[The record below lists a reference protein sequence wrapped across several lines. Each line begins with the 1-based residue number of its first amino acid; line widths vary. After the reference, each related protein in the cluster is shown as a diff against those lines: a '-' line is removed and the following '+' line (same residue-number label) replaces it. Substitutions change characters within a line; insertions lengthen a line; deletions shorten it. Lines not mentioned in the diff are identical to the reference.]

1 MAKQS
6 AAFKDLLSAK
16 SKLHA
21 EIGVVLHDLILD
33 VLLDAFE
40 SVWPKQ
46 NIASYGIGPKKMSE
60 HFVYIAFYRDH
71 VNLGFYQGAEM
82 QDPDRLLEGT
92 GAGLRHIKIKDMANI
107 KRRTLTHYIQVALQL
122 RRGAE

>member
-1 MAKQS
+1 VTKQS
-6 AAFKDLLSAK
+6 AAFKDLLGATP
-16 SKLHA
+16 KLQG
-21 EIGVVLHDLILD
+21 EIGVILHDLILD
-33 VLLDAFE
+33 LLPDAFE

-82 QDPDRLLEGT
+82 QDPDGLLEGT
-92 GAGLRHIKIKDMANI
+92 GAGLRHIKIKDLANM
-107 KRRTLTHYIQVALQL
+107 KRQILTAYIHAALKL
-122 RRGAE
+122 RRRAE